1 MFFGWQPLDHDDD
14 WGTAIL
20 GHLQDIDSQWFTW
33 YSSNAPCSFYWMN
46 YEKMAR
52 KSSSIK
58 RGKGNG
64 WTIDHQALTRTRLLK
79 LQNHSLSNP
88 FPTRPT
94 GTVHIWKRNFL
105 VSHLSACILNDL
117 QSMHLS
123 QTEKADG
130 TMSLTQCR
138 RHKPNDLHRD
148 SWVISESCKMIDF
161 IEHDRYSH
169 NLNSIYIRV
178 VESGKE

>member
-1 MFFGWQPLDHDDD
+1 MLFLLDEI
-14 WGTAIL
+14 WENGTLAAL
-20 GHLQDIDSQWFTW
+20 APR
-33 YSSNAPCSFYWMN
+33 SNEGRA
-46 YEKMAR
+46 MAEQ
-52 KSSSIK
+52 STTK
-58 RGKGNG
+58 RYR
-64 WTIDHQALTRTRLLK
+64 TRTRLLK

-94 GTVHIWKRNFL
+94 GTVHIWTRNFL

-130 TMSLTQCR
+130 TMSLTQCPR
-138 RHKPNDLHRD
+138 REPNDLHWD

-161 IEHDRYSH
+161 IEHVRYSH
-169 NLNSIYIRV
+169 DLNSIYIRV
-178 VESGKE
+178 MESGKNNVGNPMP